1 MLRKYTLIILGFML
15 IGGIAV
21 ISDAVGFSKSSSS
34 PASHRYYASRGIPCA
49 TRMPVLHSSCVLVE
63 DQQTSEFL
71 VQKNATAIVPI
82 ASITK
87 LMTAMVVLDAQMDL
101 QKTLIIANED
111 VDILRHSRS
120 HLPVGTQLTS
130 YEALLVALMASEN
143 RAAHAL
149 SRMYPGGRN
158 AFVAAMNAKAQ
169 SLGLV
174 NTHFMDPA
182 GLSSGNVS
190 SAHDLVKMANA
201 AYKYPLIRELTTC
214 EEAMIKSGRRK
225 LAFKNT
231 NQLLRS
237 SRWQIGLS
245 KTGFIDES
253 GRCLVMQANVA
264 QRPILIVLLDAPG
277 SQTRFGD
284 ANRIKQW
291 IERMPPPEIT
301 RRG

>member
-1 MLRKYTLIILGFML
+1 VIQKYTLVILWIML
-15 IGGIAV
+15 IGGIVV
-21 ISDAVGFSKSSSS
+21 ISDEVGFSKSSSS
-34 PASHRYYASRGIPCA
+34 KASHRHYVSKEIPRT
-49 TRMPVLHSSCVLVE
+49 TRMPVLRSSCVLVE

-71 VQKNATAIVPI
+71 VQKNATNVVPI
-82 ASITK
+82 ASLTK
-87 LMTAMVVLDAQMDL
+87 LMTAMVVLDFQMDL
-101 QKTLIIANED
+101 QKTLIIERED
-111 VDILRHSRS
+111 VDMLRHSRS
-120 HLPVGTQLTS
+120 HLPVGTHLTGH
-130 YEALLVALMASEN
+130 EALLVALMSSEN

-149 SRMYPGGRN
+149 SRMYPGGKN

-169 SLGLV
+169 FLGLV
-174 NTHFMDPA
+174 NTHFIDPA

-190 SAHDLVKMANA
+190 SAHDLAKMANA
-201 AYKYPLIRELTTC
+201 AYQYPLIRELTTC
-214 EEAMIKSGRRK
+214 EEAMIQSGRRK

-264 QRPILIVLLDAPG
+264 QRPVLIVLLDAPG
-277 SQTRFGD
+277 SQTRLGD

-291 IERMPPPEIT
+291 IERMSSAELT